1 MNIDL
6 IRNIL
11 NILFMALAL
20 AAVITYFVA
29 SDFKVFIYVCAAAI
43 FSNWWNSLCGSCYKQ

>member
-1 MNIDL
+1 MNIPQ

-11 NILFMALAL
+11 NILFMALAVV
-20 AAVITYFVA
+20 AVITYFAA

-43 FSNWWNSLCGSCYKQ
+43 FFKLIEFFLRFML

>member
-1 MNIDL
+1 MNTEL

-11 NILFMALAL
+11 NIVFMALAL

-29 SDFKVFIYVCAAAI
+29 SDFKTFIYVCAAAI
-43 FSNWWNSLCGSCYKQ
+43 CVKLIEFFLRFML

>member
-1 MNIDL
+1 MNISQ

-11 NILFMALAL
+11 NILFMILAV
-20 AAVITYFVA
+20 AAVITYFAA

-43 FSNWWNSLCGSCYKQ
+43 FLKLIEIFLRFML

>member
-1 MNIDL
+1 MDTDL

-11 NILFMALAL
+11 NIVFMVLAL

-29 SDFKVFIYVCAAAI
+29 NDFKIFIYICAAAI
-43 FSNWWNSLCGSCYKQ
+43 FTKLIEFFLRFMC

>member
-1 MNIDL
+1 MNIAL

-20 AAVITYFVA
+20 AAVITYFMA

-43 FSNWWNSLCGSCYKQ
+43 FLKLMEFFMRFML

>member
-1 MNIDL
+1 MNISQ

-11 NILFMALAL
+11 NILFMILAV
-20 AAVITYFVA
+20 AAVITYFAA

-43 FSNWWNSLCGSCYKQ
+43 FLKLIEFFLRFML

>member
-1 MNIDL
+1 MNITL
-6 IRNIL
+6 IRSIL

-29 SDFKVFIYVCAAAI
+29 SDFKVFLYVCATAI
-43 FSNWWNSLCGSCYKQ
+43 FFKLMEFFLRFML